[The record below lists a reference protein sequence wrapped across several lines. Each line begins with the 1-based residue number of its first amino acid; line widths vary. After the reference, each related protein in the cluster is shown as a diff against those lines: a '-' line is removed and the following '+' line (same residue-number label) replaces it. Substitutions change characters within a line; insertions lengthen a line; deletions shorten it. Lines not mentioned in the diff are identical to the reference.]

1 MAALGASV
9 ATVLTKIVAAKSFS
23 VWSIQIFA
31 RIGSLFDKRVES
43 TTELMYDGALEPA
56 LSELELLLS
65 EREFGS
71 HFFLST
77 SAM

>member
-1 MAALGASV
+1 MHTGKV
-9 ATVLTKIVAAKSFS
+9 
-23 VWSIQIFA
+23 A

-77 SAM
+77 SAA